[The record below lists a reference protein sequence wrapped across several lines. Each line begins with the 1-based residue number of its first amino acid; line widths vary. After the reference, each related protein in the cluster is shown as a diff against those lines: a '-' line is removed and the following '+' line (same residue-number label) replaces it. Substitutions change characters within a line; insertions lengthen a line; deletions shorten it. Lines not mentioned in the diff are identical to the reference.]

1 MIQNDAEKEE
11 CACCAEPKP
20 GCKPKKAEEKKP
32 ALVGTVTSS
41 GFKFGSSTSS
51 AGTNAFKINRCDR
64 DI

>member
-32 ALVGTVTSS
+32 ALAGTVTSS
-41 GFKFGSSTSS
+41 GFKFGSSTPSTGMS
-51 AGTNAFKINRCDR
+51 GQGAKLTLDF
-64 DI
+64 